1 MTLYFD
7 FEGQRRTAEVTWPE
21 NSGNIEVTLTD
32 KELLKKL
39 PADLIFDMNRRNKVS
54 FIEENPDYK
63 RLIQL
68 QKIISRRLQEFAN
81 QLHKL

>member
-7 FEGQRRTAEVTWPE
+7 FEDQRRTAEVTWPE
-21 NSGNIEVTLTD
+21 NAGSIHVILTD
-32 KELLKKL
+32 KGLAKKL
-39 PADLIFDMNRRNKVS
+39 PADLIFDINRKNIVS
-54 FIEENPDYK
+54 FIEENPDNT

-81 QLHKL
+81 QL

>member
-1 MTLYFD
+1 MILYFD
-7 FEGQRRTAEVTWPE
+7 FEDKRRTAEVTWPDHTG
-21 NSGNIEVTLTD
+21 SIQVTLTD
-32 KELLKKL
+32 KELTEKL
-39 PADLIFDMNRRNKVS
+39 PFDLLFDMNRKNKVS
-54 FIEENPDYK
+54 FIEENPEHK